1 MTGNA
6 VPQKGLNTRMR
17 LLPMLLCCMSGAL
30 QAAGTAPLVVSP
42 ELIRGG
48 SPSPALPAVPAPQS
62 EPAVAPPRI
71 EPTPAPAA
79 DTMPESSPVVSP
91 GSASV
96 PESKK
101 ASPAESG
108 EAPAPPAEPVH
119 RPADSSAP
127 QPRLAP
133 GATEVRALKISGT
146 RGTGLVAEGEAELQR
161 DDILLQADRVSY
173 DELTDEAVAE
183 GHVRLQRGTDRISGP
198 RLNLFVGDQ
207 VGTFESPQ
215 YYFSRPKAAAQAG
228 EPARDVAGSGE
239 ADALLLEGENQYRLK
254 NGTWTT
260 CEATD
265 PDWYLKARD
274 LQLDYDRE
282 VGTARDGSI
291 VFMDVPL
298 FWMPWIEFPLVAQR
312 QSGLLPPT
320 FGSSNKT
327 GLDFAQPYYWNIAP
341 NYDATITPRYMG
353 RRGLQIG
360 GEFRYLGQSYQG
372 QTSAEWLP
380 EDNVTGEAR
389 RFGSLQH
396 QHRITPTLYGSL
408 DLNSASDDAYF
419 EDLSSRIA
427 IASQSHLLREG
438 RLLYTGGGWW
448 TASAL
453 MQSYQT
459 LNPDPEDFVAPP
471 YRRLPQL
478 QLNALRA
485 DLPYGGLFRLD
496 SEYVSFAH
504 SDDEEAEAGRL
515 IAYPQLSLP
524 LQGASYFL
532 TPKVGV
538 HHTSYD
544 LDRPADADELR
555 NSISRTLPILSLDG
569 GLIFER
575 DAQFFG
581 RSFLQT
587 LEPRLYYLYVPDRR
601 QDDIPLFD
609 TSRFDFGFAQIFSE
623 NLYSG
628 GDRIADANQLTAAV
642 TTRLIDP
649 QTGAERVRV
658 IVGQRYYFKDQEV
671 TSNYREVA
679 LDAFG
684 RPVLDAAGNPVLR
697 TVGSEV
703 ARTGT
708 RADVLGGF
716 SGRLTR
722 ASMLDALLQYDPD
735 EGQTQRFNATYRYQ
749 PEFARA
755 LNLSYRYMREG
766 YLGDGLRDVDV
777 SGQWPLGGPW
787 YGVGRVTRSLM
798 EDRTTEALGGL
809 EYDGGCWVFRVA
821 VHRFAVEEDEVTKAV
836 YVQLELNDL
845 AGIGSNPVNLIKRS
859 VPGYG
864 KINAPAADRVF
875 GDE

>member
-1 MTGNA
+1 
-6 VPQKGLNTRMR
+6 
-17 LLPMLLCCMSGAL
+17 
-30 QAAGTAPLVVSP
+30 
-42 ELIRGG
+42 
-48 SPSPALPAVPAPQS
+48 
-62 EPAVAPPRI
+62 
-71 EPTPAPAA
+71 
-79 DTMPESSPVVSP
+79 
-91 GSASV
+91 
-96 PESKK
+96 
-101 ASPAESG
+101 
-108 EAPAPPAEPVH
+108 
-119 RPADSSAP
+119 
-127 QPRLAP
+127 
-133 GATEVRALKISGT
+133 
-146 RGTGLVAEGEAELQR
+146 
-161 DDILLQADRVSY
+161 
-173 DELTDEAVAE
+173 
-183 GHVRLQRGTDRISGP
+183 
-198 RLNLFVGDQ
+198 
-207 VGTFESPQ
+207 
-215 YYFSRPKAAAQAG
+215 
-228 EPARDVAGSGE
+228 
-239 ADALLLEGENQYRLK
+239 
-254 NGTWTT
+254 
-260 CEATD
+260 
-265 PDWYLKARD
+265 
-274 LQLDYDRE
+274 
-282 VGTARDGSI
+282 
-291 VFMDVPL
+291 
-298 FWMPWIEFPLVAQR
+298 
-312 QSGLLPPT
+312 
-320 FGSSNKT
+320 
-327 GLDFAQPYYWNIAP
+327 
-341 NYDATITPRYMG
+341 MG
-353 RRGLQIG
+353 RRGLQLG

-372 QTSAEWLP
+372 QTRAEWLP

-396 QHRITPTLYGSL
+396 QQQITPTLHGSL
-408 DLNSASDDAYF
+408 DLNAVSDDAYF

-427 IASQSHLLREG
+427 VASQSHLLREG
-438 RLLYTGGGWW
+438 RLLYSGGGWW

-459 LNPDPEDFVAPP
+459 LSPDPEDFVAPP

-478 QLNALRA
+478 QLRALRA
-485 DLPYGGLFRLD
+485 DLPYGGLFRLH

-504 SDDEEAEAGRL
+504 PDDEEAEAGRL

-544 LDRPADADELR
+544 IDRPADADALR

-581 RSFLQT
+581 RAFLQT
-587 LEPRLYYLYVPDRR
+587 LEPRLYYLYVPERR

-623 NLYSG
+623 NLYAG

-642 TTRLIDP
+642 TSRLIDP
-649 QTGAERVRV
+649 QTGAERMRV

-735 EGQTQRFNATYRYQ
+735 EGHTQRFNATYRYQ

-821 VHRFAVEEDEVTKAV
+821 MHRFAVEEDEVTKAV